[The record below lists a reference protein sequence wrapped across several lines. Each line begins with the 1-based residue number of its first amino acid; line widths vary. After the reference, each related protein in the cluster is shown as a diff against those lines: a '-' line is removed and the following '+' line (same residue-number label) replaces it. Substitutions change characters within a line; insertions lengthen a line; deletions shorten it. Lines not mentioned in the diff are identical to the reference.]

1 MVKTVYQKIT
11 DLRNLYFQTR
21 KLIQKKYNWK
31 DDDARIGVFAK
42 CMNVYEPVLYS
53 LYFEKNYLRKPDFLH
68 KFSKESPTSQEV
80 KDTRMYYLMYQQ
92 YSFTILFFSAI
103 ECSFRIFVR
112 AIDSKACDGGKSEFQ
127 PIYKFLLKKT
137 KNQKHDS
144 LLELCG

>member
-92 YSFTILFFSAI
+92 YSFTI
-103 ECSFRIFVR
+103 
-112 AIDSKACDGGKSEFQ
+112 
-127 PIYKFLLKKT
+127 
-137 KNQKHDS
+137 
-144 LLELCG
+144 